1 MANSTEAEVKSFL
14 LAVKYAIQDGS
25 LLFRRGRQKN
35 KESMV
40 RLGLD
45 LNDVASEVMSL
56 SVNDY
61 CDGPLKDC
69 EFEGE
74 IWEFGKEVAGK
85 EVYIKLKLGGDKR
98 NQQVIVISFHIAE
111 FQLSY
116 RFKQSLKK

>member
-1 MANSTEAEVKSFL
+1 LANSTEAEVKSFL

-40 RLGLD
+40 RLGID

-61 CDGPLKDC
+61 CDGPLKDR

-74 IWEFGKEVAGK
+74 IWEFGKEVTGK

>member
-1 MANSTEAEVKSFL
+1 LANSTEAEVKSFL

>member
-35 KESMV
+35 KEAMV
-40 RLGLD
+40 RLGID

-98 NQQVIVISFHIAE
+98 NQQVTVISFHIAE

>member
-74 IWEFGKEVAGK
+74 IWEFRKEVAGK

>member
-1 MANSTEAEVKSFL
+1 MANSTEGEVKSFL

-61 CDGPLKDC
+61 CDGPLKDR

-98 NQQVIVISFHIAE
+98 NQQVTVISFHIAE
-111 FQLSY
+111 SQLSY